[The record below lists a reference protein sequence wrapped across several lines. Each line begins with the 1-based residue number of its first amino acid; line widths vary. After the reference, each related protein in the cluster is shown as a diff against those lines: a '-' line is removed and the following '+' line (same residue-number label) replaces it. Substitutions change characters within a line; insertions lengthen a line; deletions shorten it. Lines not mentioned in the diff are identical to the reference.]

1 MVNHGFEPVQNWWS
15 FSSARTTKGFPSSR
29 CASAI
34 QFARWNQSLRRRSIS
49 NGLAEIVGG
58 NLRSQ
63 SRCSAGRSGDSL
75 PPGCR
80 KSHSGDVNDARTA
93 FDGPAFRI
101 HIGLKGEFAG
111 RDKGIETK
119 QKQ

>member
-1 MVNHGFEPVQNWWS
+1 MVNHGFDPVQNWWS
-15 FSSARTTKGFPSSR
+15 FSSAPTTKGFPSSR

-34 QFARWNQSLRRRSIS
+34 QFARWNKSLRRRSIS
-49 NGLAEIVGG
+49 NGLAEIVGD

-63 SRCSAGRSGDSL
+63 SVVPRAGAEIRL

-111 RDKGIETK
+111 RDKGIATK